1 MAISAVL
8 FDHCSRTL
16 GFNQFGPVGRSG
28 VLLFF
33 VHTALVL
40 MFSLER
46 LQSRGRHFV
55 VPFYLQRLFR
65 IYPLCLVCIAVVLVF
80 HIPGQEPYMWRNW
93 GWIWRNI
100 LMVQN
105 FTFTPYLS
113 GPLWSLPYELQMY
126 VVLPFVFLAARR
138 KHALL
143 NIAALWLLGAG
154 SAIWLNRF
162 YLQHYGPHYDDS
174 LHSPVTWFVPC
185 FLGGVIAFILAKR
198 KKLSLPFAILP
209 PLLLAFIVGIF
220 YFPIRHTDWY
230 LCTALGIALPQIREL
245 ASRSSAAVCHNIA
258 KYSYG
263 VYLSHAP
270 LLWLIFQ
277 RGTGLPDVLR
287 WPVFWGLLAI
297 VSVGCYRAIE
307 KPMIDVGRRLARRLE
322 DKAESIDTK
331 KHALVNS

>member
-33 VHTALVL
+33 IHTALVL

-46 LQSRGRHFV
+46 LQSRGQHFV

-65 IYPLCLVCIAVVLVF
+65 IYPLCLVCRAGF
-80 HIPGQEPYMWRNW
+80 PYTRAGTVHVAALGMDLAEHSNSSE
-93 GWIWRNI
+93 
-100 LMVQN
+100 
-105 FTFTPYLS
+105 FTSTPYLS

-126 VVLPFVFLAARR
+126 VVLPFIFLAARR

-209 PLLLAFIVGIF
+209 LLLLAFIVGIF

-230 LCTALGIALPQIREL
+230 LCTALGIALPQIAEL
-245 ASRSSAAVCHNIA
+245 ARI
-258 KYSYG
+258 
-263 VYLSHAP
+263 SHGISVSGQTVRKI
-270 LLWLIFQ
+270 IFWE
-277 RGTGLPDVLR
+277 RP
-287 WPVFWGLLAI
+287 
-297 VSVGCYRAIE
+297 
-307 KPMIDVGRRLARRLE
+307 
-322 DKAESIDTK
+322 
-331 KHALVNS
+331 